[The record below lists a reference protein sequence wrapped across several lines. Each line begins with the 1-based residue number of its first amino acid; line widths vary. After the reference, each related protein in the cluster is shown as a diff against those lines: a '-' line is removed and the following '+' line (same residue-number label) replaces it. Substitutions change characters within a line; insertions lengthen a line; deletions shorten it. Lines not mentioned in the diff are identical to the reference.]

1 MNGFCY
7 EMKQQTDLS
16 KSQVIL
22 KRHLL
27 VYYLK
32 NTLVYTTMYLVLFML
47 IRTLAIMKY
56 VNDNISL
63 SENFRFIFPIL
74 NWKRIKKF
82 FLDRYL

>member
-32 NTLVYTTMYLVLFML
+32 NTLVYTTMYLVLFIL
-47 IRTLAIMKY
+47 IRSLAIMEY
-56 VNDNISL
+56 INDNISL
-63 SENFRFIFPIL
+63 SENFKIYFSYSELEKNKKVFP
-74 NWKRIKKF
+74 
-82 FLDRYL
+82 